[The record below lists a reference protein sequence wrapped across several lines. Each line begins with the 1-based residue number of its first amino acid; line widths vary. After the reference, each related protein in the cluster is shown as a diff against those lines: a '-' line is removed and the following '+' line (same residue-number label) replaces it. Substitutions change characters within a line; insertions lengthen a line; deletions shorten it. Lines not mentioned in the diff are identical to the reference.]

1 MENHAACGSLYNSR
15 AHVHSMSRKLH
26 VKKKRCHLCLVPAG
40 QLAITRYYYAGTD
53 FFNCSESKMRS
64 RNRMEAHE
72 IWLCV
77 CSACANFFFFFCATL
92 KYDQPLPTCPNFLL
106 CTNSWS
112 CNWRHRHTH
121 TPAVCHFPAK
131 RKHLQIPRACN
142 ISSCWQEMSTCFPTI
157 VTAAVRHRQHIAYQ
171 LYPHSD
177 STLGT
182 SKNKRHYELVY
193 KPSRKDTE

>member
-77 CSACANFFFFFCATL
+77 CSACANFFFFFVLHLSMTSLYQLAQIFCFAQILGAVTE
-92 KYDQPLPTCPNFLL
+92 DID
-106 CTNSWS
+106 
-112 CNWRHRHTH
+112 TH
-121 TPAVCHFPAK
+121 TLLLFA
-131 RKHLQIPRACN
+131 
-142 ISSCWQEMSTCFPTI
+142 
-157 VTAAVRHRQHIAYQ
+157 
-171 LYPHSD
+171 
-177 STLGT
+177 T
-182 SKNKRHYELVY
+182 SLPSESICKYHGHATSALVG
-193 KPSRKDTE
+193 RR